1 MVERWH
7 DELALI
13 NEATGDICSIYKRER
28 STANPSPWLPVYMM
42 EGARLTADAAT
53 IVVAIIEND
62 KCDVREHTNRLV
74 GIRNAMSKMRRMM
87 VEQFGE

>member
-28 STANPSPWLPVYMM
+28 AVANPSPWLPVFMM
-42 EGARLTADAAT
+42 EGARMTADAAT
-53 IVVAIIEND
+53 LVVALVEGEGD
-62 KCDVREHTNRLV
+62 KRQQTNRLV
-74 GIRNAMSKMRRMM
+74 QIRNAMAKMRRMM
-87 VEQFGE
+87 VDQFGE